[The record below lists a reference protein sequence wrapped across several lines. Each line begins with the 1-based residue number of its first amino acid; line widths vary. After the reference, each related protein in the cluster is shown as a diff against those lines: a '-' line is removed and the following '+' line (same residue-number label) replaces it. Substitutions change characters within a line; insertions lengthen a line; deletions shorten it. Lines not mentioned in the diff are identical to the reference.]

1 MCQRRLLWWGLAGS
15 LLALVAGCGR
25 PTSAAPP
32 QGGAD
37 KAAQAPEVPIGRPL
51 VQTVTDYEDF
61 TGHTE
66 AVNSVEIRARVSG
79 YLVEGLKDGG
89 PNKEGSEVKKGELLF
104 EIDPRSYQ
112 ADKDK
117 AEAAL
122 MQAQA
127 HLDRLSKDLAR
138 AEKLLPSRSIAQGDF
153 DQIAGDHREAEAAVK
168 TAQAAL
174 ALAKLNLAWTKVY
187 APCDGQVSRQLIDPG
202 NMVQADV
209 TPLTTIV
216 TRDPIYAYFDVDER
230 TLLELR
236 RHILER
242 EGKLSSAREAKHKVL
257 LGVADEEG
265 YPHEGTIDFAENRL
279 DMMTGT
285 LRVRGV
291 FPNPKRILSPG
302 MFARIRVPIGEP
314 HRALLVPEEA
324 LGSDQ
329 GQRFLYVVGGENKV
343 EYRRVQIGPLQGK
356 LRVIDKGLAET
367 DRVVLGALQRIG
379 PQTKEVR
386 PQKAEATK

>member
-1 MCQRRLLWWGLAGS
+1 V
-15 LLALVAGCGR
+15 LLASVAGCGR
-25 PTSAAPP
+25 QTSAAPS
-32 QGGAD
+32 QGGPD
-37 KAAQAPEVPIGRPL
+37 KAAQAPAVPIGQPL

-66 AVNSVEIRARVSG
+66 AVNSIEIRARVTG

-89 PNKEGSEVKKGELLF
+89 PNKEGTEVKKGELLF

-117 AEAAL
+117 AEATL

-138 AEKLLPSRSIAQGDF
+138 AEKLLAGRSIAQGDY
-153 DQIAGDHREAEAAVK
+153 DQTVGDHNEAAAAVK

-174 ALAKLNLAWTKVY
+174 DLSKLNLAWTKVY
-187 APCDGQVSRQLIDPG
+187 APCDGRVSRQLIDPG
-202 NMVQADV
+202 NMVQADQ
-209 TPLTTIV
+209 TALTTIV
-216 TRDPIYAYFDVDER
+216 TLDPIYAYFDVDER

-236 RHILER
+236 RMVLEQR
-242 EGKLSSAREAKHKVL
+242 GK
-257 LGVADEEG
+257 LGVARDAKIKLLLGLADEDG
-265 YPHEGTIDFAENRL
+265 YPHEGMLDFADNRL

-291 FPNPKRILSPG
+291 FPNSKRMISPG
-302 MFARIRVPIGEP
+302 MFARIRLPKGEP
-314 HRALLVPEEA
+314 HRAILVPEEA

-329 GQRFLYVVGGENKV
+329 GQRFLYVVNSENKV
-343 EYRRVQIGPLQGK
+343 EYRRVQIGSLQGK
-356 LRVIDKGLAET
+356 LRVIEKGLAEGE
-367 DRVVLGALQRIG
+367 RVVTGALQQVRPGI
-379 PQTKEVR
+379 EVR
-386 PQKAEATK
+386 PLAKAEATK